1 MDLSIERDALINSTT
16 PGPPAT
22 PHDDHAV
29 SSFTAAP
36 KMDMGLL
43 QKMLSW
49 WKAELKPGLHVVSK
63 DTSGLR
69 HMFIVTSNSYQDRE
83 DETISS
89 AALKAYED
97 SCYPGEDLFHCD
109 NPLLWWHDDDVVM
122 GEIVAVNYSEP
133 LLIEVARE
141 LPTAVSKI
149 LFDYAKQNG
158 DSAGA
163 SHRFGYL
170 DKDRDPDGTYHRIF
184 KQETSY
190 LPERSLAANSG
201 TYAGVIKHMASSQSD
216 KRLDEIFEKAA
227 GIKGASALI
236 HAKSGELDKQLEAA
250 GIAHKATKP
259 PVPPIEADAVA
270 PETTEEVAEDAKA
283 DTPPDMNGFMTLMNQ
298 VYTIV
303 MEMVDAQLGLSDTA
317 AAMAKE
323 LKELKD
329 ERVTEKAAKTTLE
342 QRLGAAEKRLEI
354 AEKRLSLAP
363 QRAADQTPLDPKA
376 LASAVE
382 IAEKSRKDG
391 ELVDDPIFGKLKP
404 PVNYG
409 A

>member
-1 MDLSIERDALINSTT
+1 MNELIERDALNDAAT
-16 PGPPAT
+16 PGPPPT
-22 PHDDHAV
+22 PHDHHEV
-29 SSFTAAP
+29 FSFTATP
-36 KMDMGLL
+36 KMDTGLL
-43 QKMLSW
+43 QKMMSW
-49 WKAELKPGLHVVSK
+49 WKAELKPGLHVVPK

-69 HMFIVTSNSYQDRE
+69 HMFIITSNSYQDRE
-83 DETISS
+83 DETITS

-109 NPLLWWHDDDVVM
+109 NPLLWWHDNDVVM

-141 LPTAVSKI
+141 LPTAVSKV
-149 LFDYAKQNG
+149 LFDYAEQNG

-170 DKDRDPDGTYHRIF
+170 DKDRDSDGTYHRIF

-250 GIAHKATKP
+250 GIAHKAVKP
-259 PVPPIEADAVA
+259 PVPPIEADVVVA
-270 PETTEEVAEDAKA
+270 ETTEEVPEDAKA
-283 DTPPDMNGFMTLMNQ
+283 DAPPDMDGFMTLMNQ

-303 MEMVDAQLGLSDTA
+303 MEMVDTQLGLSDTA

-323 LKELKD
+323 IKELK
-329 ERVTEKAAKTTLE
+329 EIRATEKI
-342 QRLGAAEKRLEI
+342 AEKVFTASLEKRVELL
-354 AEKRLSLAP
+354 EKRLSLAGRSVT
-363 QRAADQTPLDPKA
+363 QEKGHTPKEA
-376 LASAVE
+376 IEAVVEAVE
-382 IAEKSRKDG
+382 KDRKDG
-391 ELVDDPIFGKLKP
+391 ELQNVPGFGFLKP
-404 PVNYG
+404 PPVTG
-409 A
+409 K